1 MSGRSPF
8 ETAVALVEDWLDRGD
23 GVKWAKRDVRVRVGN
38 GVAWD
43 IDLQDDSLP
52 VRAVR
57 LVLPPDFPASPCE
70 FFVSR
75 DLFLRIPHVESDGRL
90 CLGIESV
97 PNDYDDPVSAV
108 LRAVAQLESKLLAPA
123 ASPEWVAEQFHA
135 ERASYWGQY
144 CLRRRKERDHRPV
157 PARVYANID
166 GLGTWSLGSTAAYFP
181 SASKHRR
188 YALEV
193 ITCKGTDPHE
203 LAGRHRWADGTVV
216 KGDALLVR
224 LPTEFPWTP
233 ASWPTTYADLD
244 SLVAHVT
251 EHEVSVTSWLGQV
264 GVTDDKPPPFKGSK
278 KARRDQPKE
287 APPGQRPLTVVLE
300 HGGVLFGFQ
309 VYAPSIPIATSPA
322 IEPLHVTRVDP
333 DWALAR
339 DHHVRAMHSRRVHR
353 VLLIGAGSLGSPVAR
368 LLARAGVGCIDIVD
382 SQLMEPENTSRHEL
396 GLQHVGQ
403 GKAHALAAELAESV
417 PGLRVK
423 GFVAEAS
430 TWALKNC
437 RPGMYDLVVE
447 CTAESSVRSFVTQA
461 RAGLFGDVPVIHAWT
476 EPLCSAAHAVL
487 AQPQVPWPAD
497 DPADELVNA
506 SDLSAADTRISV
518 PACAGGFHPYGAA
531 DITQVAAFVVERI
544 LAVIDQPTMPSTV
557 WSWVRAKAYFDA
569 LDRPVRVRA
578 IVPTG
583 GSVFDTATTSRLLS
597 DVLKSR

>member
-1 MSGRSPF
+1 M
-8 ETAVALVEDWLDRGD
+8 TLVEDWLDRGD
-23 GVKWAKRDVRVRVGN
+23 GVKWATRDARVRVGN
-38 GVAWD
+38 GAAWD

-108 LRAVAQLESKLLAPA
+108 VRAVAQLESKLLAPA
-123 ASPEWVAEQFHA
+123 ANPAWVAEQFHA
-135 ERASYWGQY
+135 ERASYWAQY
-144 CLRRRKERDHRPV
+144 CLRRRKEADHRPV
-157 PARVYANID
+157 PARVYASID
-166 GLGTWSLGSTAAYFP
+166 GLAPWSRGCVAAYVP
-181 SASKHRR
+181 GASKHRR

-193 ITCKGTDPHE
+193 ITCKHNDPHE
-203 LAGRHRWADGTVV
+203 LAARHRWADGTVV

-224 LPTEFPWTP
+224 LPTEMAWTP
-233 ASWPTTYADLD
+233 STWPTTYADLD
-244 SLVAHVT
+244 SLVARVT

-264 GVTDDKPPPFKGSK
+264 GVIDNEPPPFKGSK
-278 KARRDQPKE
+278 KARRKQPKQ
-287 APPGQRPLTVVLE
+287 APPGQRPLAVVLE
-300 HGGVLFGFQ
+300 HGGALFGFQ
-309 VYAPSIPIATSPA
+309 VYAPSVSIATNVS
-322 IEPLHVTRVDP
+322 IEPLHLSRVDP

-339 DHHVRAMHSRRVHR
+339 DYGVQALHSRRACK

-368 LLARAGVGCIDIVD
+368 LLARAGVGSIDIVD

-396 GLQHVGQ
+396 GHPHVGQ
-403 GKAHALAAELAESV
+403 GKAVALAAELEKSV
-417 PGLRVK
+417 PGLRVN
-423 GFVAEAS
+423 GFVADAS

-437 RPGMYDLVVE
+437 RPGTYDLVVE
-447 CTAESSVRSFVTQA
+447 CTAESSVRSFVSQA
-461 RAGLFGDVPVIHAWT
+461 RAGLFGDAPVIHAWT

-487 AQPQVPWPAD
+487 AQPQVPWPSE

-506 SDLSAADTRISV
+506 SDLSAAATRISV

-544 LAVIDQPTMPSTV
+544 LAFVDEPSMPSTV
-557 WSWVRAKAYFDA
+557 WSWVRAKAFFES
-569 LDRPVRVRA
+569 LGQPVQVRA

-583 GSVFDTATTSRLLS
+583 GSAFDTATTSRLLS
-597 DVLKSR
+597 GVLQRR